1 MEVKGEI
8 VQKVQKYDHYEVASS
23 LIDLEEYY
31 IKGERP
37 TRIMSLETDTNTKE
51 TNKIGIYMLY
61 KADITGYTKINKESK
76 KKLHKSYTAIWEFCN
91 K

>member
-37 TRIMSLETDTNTKE
+37 TRIMSL
-51 TNKIGIYMLY
+51 
-61 KADITGYTKINKESK
+61 
-76 KKLHKSYTAIWEFCN
+76 
-91 K
+91 